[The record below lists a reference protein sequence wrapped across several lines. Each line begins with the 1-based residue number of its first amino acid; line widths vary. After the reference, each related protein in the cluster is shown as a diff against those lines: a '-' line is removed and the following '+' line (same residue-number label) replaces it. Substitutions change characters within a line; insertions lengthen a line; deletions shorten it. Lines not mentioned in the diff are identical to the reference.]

1 MVPHE
6 LVERTINEMCACD
19 NRVVAVGGLP
29 DPAKGEALLVL
40 YTDEMPFTPEQ
51 IVDQLRERS
60 ISNLWIPRAKNFHKV
75 ESLPLLGSG
84 KMDLSLLRRIADE
97 IAQKEGLTATQAE

>member
-29 DPAKGEALLVL
+29 DPSKGEALLVL
-40 YTDEMPFTPEQ
+40 YTDEMPYSPEQ

-75 ESLPLLGSG
+75 DSLPLLGSG
-84 KMDLSLLRRIADE
+84 KLDLSLLRKIAEE
-97 IAQKEGLTATQAE
+97 IAQREGLNAQTAE